1 MKKQLHL
8 FFALVGFT
16 FTSVVSAQFL
26 ENKPGKPVNIS
37 KPISVVKVP
46 SIASRA
52 TLSRP
57 DLSREVEMQDGRASR
72 YDIIPGK
79 GSSGDDPLWQKSTKN
94 QSRLVGKTPNLV
106 FETASSGAQPSDPDG
121 AVGPNHYV
129 TVTNTAFQI
138 FDKQGNSLT
147 GGLLNTSVIFPQSG
161 CCDLTISYDNLADR
175 YVMSLLR
182 VTTGSK
188 NIQVAIS
195 DGPDPV
201 NDSWTVYAYEP
212 VRDYNKLSVWRD
224 GYYVTENTTQVKKV
238 HVFERDKMIQGD
250 PNAQIVSFELP
261 GIVTSGFSP
270 PQAFNIASSDF
281 PTAGGAP
288 VVFLQDDSYNG
299 VSVDHIKMWT
309 VDMDWSN
316 VNNST
321 ISAATEYNVTPFVSV
336 FDGGSFNNL
345 IQPNSTVRID
355 AIQATIMNQA
365 TFRKFTT
372 HNSAVFNF
380 VVDVD
385 GTSAKQAGIRWYEM
399 RQASDTDPWT
409 IYQEGTY
416 TAPDNRNAWMGS
428 MSIDA
433 FGNIALGYSGMSSP
447 NSSNPN
453 IFVGSYYTGRYP
465 TDPLG
470 QMTVQETVIM
480 EGDAIIPGT
489 RYGDYNKMDVDPSDD
504 KSFWFVNE
512 LMHNG
517 RKNIAGVFKL
527 VNFNN
532 DVGISNLTAPVD
544 GALTNSEDITVT
556 IFNYGL
562 DPVSNFEVSY
572 QVDGG
577 TAVTETFTGT
587 IQPQTSA
594 NYTFS
599 STADFSAE
607 GHTYSLVSSTH
618 LTNDE
623 DTSND
628 SFDALITHV
637 FQNDVGISDIT
648 APVSGALGAN
658 EIVSATITNYGTS
671 TQTSVPVSCAVDGGT
686 PINETYTGSIA
697 SGQSDA
703 FSFATTADMSN
714 LFSNYSIASNTA
726 LASDSVVSNDDYTVN
741 VLNKPD
747 VCIPEAIEDCDVDGI
762 KKFVLKDID
771 ADDGADGC
779 NGENGYEDR
788 THLIT
793 DLTISTSSTSTFNVQ
808 AQQNWNNGADG
819 DEKFSVWIDLDD
831 SGTFE
836 ESERFISGHDF
847 TAAGSLVNFSMVLPA
862 DPPQGIHIL
871 RAKAM
876 DTTADGDILNPC
888 TDFDYGEV
896 QDYLVNLTLTV
907 GFDEIGIDDPFRIIT
922 LSDNYFEISFPT
934 RDFTERLEL
943 KVFDMLGQQ
952 IYWKSLFNDSGNGY
966 NHILNMSYMPSGVYF
981 VTLGNDQVQE
991 SKRIIVE

>member
-16 FTSVVSAQFL
+16 FTSVVSAQVL

-52 TLSRP
+52 KLSRA

-261 GIVTSGFSP
+261 GIVTSGFFP

-336 FDGGSFNNL
+336 FDGGSFANL
-345 IQPNSTVRID
+345 DQPNGGVKVD

-433 FGNIALGYSGMSSP
+433 LGNIALGYSGMSSP

-453 IFVGSYYTGRYP
+453 IFVGSYYTGRYHS
-465 TDPLG
+465 DPLG
-470 QMTVQETVIM
+470 QMNVQETVIM

-544 GALTNSEDITVT
+544 GTLTNSEDITVT

-599 STADFSAE
+599 STADFSTE

-628 SFDALITHV
+628 SFDASITHV

-648 APVSGALGAN
+648 APVSGALGVN
-658 EIVSATITNYGTS
+658 EIVSVTITNYGTS
-671 TQTSVPVSCAVDGGT
+671 TQTSVPVSYAVDGGT

-888 TDFDYGEV
+888 TDFDFGEV

-952 IYWKSLFNDSGNGY
+952 IYWRSLFNDSGTGY
-966 NHILNMSYMPSGVYF
+966 NHVLNMSYMPSGVYF

>member
-1 MKKQLHL
+1 
-8 FFALVGFT
+8 
-16 FTSVVSAQFL
+16 
-26 ENKPGKPVNIS
+26 
-37 KPISVVKVP
+37 
-46 SIASRA
+46 
-52 TLSRP
+52 
-57 DLSREVEMQDGRASR
+57 
-72 YDIIPGK
+72 
-79 GSSGDDPLWQKSTKN
+79 
-94 QSRLVGKTPNLV
+94 
-106 FETASSGAQPSDPDG
+106 
-121 AVGPNHYV
+121 
-129 TVTNTAFQI
+129 
-138 FDKQGNSLT
+138 
-147 GGLLNTSVIFPQSG
+147 
-161 CCDLTISYDNLADR
+161 
-175 YVMSLLR
+175 
-182 VTTGSK
+182 
-188 NIQVAIS
+188 
-195 DGPDPV
+195 
-201 NDSWTVYAYEP
+201 
-212 VRDYNKLSVWRD
+212 
-224 GYYVTENTTQVKKV
+224 
-238 HVFERDKMIQGD
+238 
-250 PNAQIVSFELP
+250 
-261 GIVTSGFSP
+261 
-270 PQAFNIASSDF
+270 
-281 PTAGGAP
+281 
-288 VVFLQDDSYNG
+288 
-299 VSVDHIKMWT
+299 
-309 VDMDWSN
+309 
-316 VNNST
+316 
-321 ISAATEYNVTPFVSV
+321 
-336 FDGGSFNNL
+336 
-345 IQPNSTVRID
+345 
-355 AIQATIMNQA
+355 
-365 TFRKFTT
+365 
-372 HNSAVFNF
+372 
-380 VVDVD
+380 
-385 GTSAKQAGIRWYEM
+385 
-399 RQASDTDPWT
+399 
-409 IYQEGTY
+409 
-416 TAPDNRNAWMGS
+416 
-428 MSIDA
+428 
-433 FGNIALGYSGMSSP
+433 
-447 NSSNPN
+447 
-453 IFVGSYYTGRYP
+453 
-465 TDPLG
+465 
-470 QMTVQETVIM
+470 MTVQETVIM

-671 TQTSVPVSCAVDGGT
+671 TQTSVPVSYAVDGGT

-762 KKFVLKDID
+762 KKFVLKYID

-819 DEKFSVWIDLDD
+819 DEKFSVWIYLDD